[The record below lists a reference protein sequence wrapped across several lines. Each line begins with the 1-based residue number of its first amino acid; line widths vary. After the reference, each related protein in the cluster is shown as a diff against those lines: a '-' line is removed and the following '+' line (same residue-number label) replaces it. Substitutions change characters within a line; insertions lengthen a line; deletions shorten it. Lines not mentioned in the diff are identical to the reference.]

1 MRVTFP
7 GVGEAF
13 DETLPNTCLLLEA
26 GERSALLDCGFTAAH
41 AFWACAGA
49 PLRLDA
55 VWISHFHGDHFL
67 GLPLLLLRFWE
78 QGRTAPLA
86 LLGPRG
92 VGELAVR
99 AMDMAYPGFR
109 ARLRFGLEVHEMEE
123 GRTVA
128 AAGFAWAC
136 ALADHGAPCLAVR
149 VQAEGAAVFYSG
161 DGKPTA
167 GTLALAREADL
178 VAHEAYALDA
188 ETPGH
193 GTVAGAIDFT
203 RRARARRLWLVHV
216 NRDVRRERRR
226 ELEALLRDAAD
237 VEAFLPEPGDAVSL

>member
-123 GRTVA
+123 GRTVE